1 MLKGKFKKI
10 KEIFSNKILL
20 SATLLL
26 GILAN
31 ISNVYAVDKI
41 EGGNVTMESLGTII
55 KGLAT
60 KFQIFG
66 IVVAFIMLVVFTIQ
80 FIIADDEGKQ
90 RKKKLIL
97 YTLGGVVFLI
107 LIPSVINFII
117 DMF

>member
-1 MLKGKFKKI
+1 MKGKIKKV
-10 KEIFSNKILL
+10 KEIFTNKMLL
-20 SATLLL
+20 FITFLM
-26 GILAN
+26 GIFIN
-31 ISNVYAVDKI
+31 TPNVFAVDKI
-41 EGGNVTMESLGTII
+41 EGGDVTMESLGTII

-66 IVVAFIMLVVFTIQ
+66 VVVAFIMLVVFTIQ

-97 YTLGGVVFLI
+97 YTLGGVAFLI

>member
-1 MLKGKFKKI
+1 MKGKLKRV
-10 KEIFSNKILL
+10 KEIFTNKMLL
-20 SATLLL
+20 FTAFLMSIFINT
-26 GILAN
+26 
-31 ISNVYAVDKI
+31 SNVYAVDKI

-66 IVVAFIMLVVFTIQ
+66 VIVAFIMLVVFTIQ

-97 YTLGGVVFLI
+97 YTLGGVAFLI

>member
-1 MLKGKFKKI
+1 MKDKLKKI
-10 KEIFSNKILL
+10 KELLTNKALLVTALLIGIFTN
-20 SATLLL
+20 T
-26 GILAN
+26 
-31 ISNVYAVDKI
+31 SNVYAIDKI

-66 IVVAFIMLVVFTIQ
+66 VVVAFIMLVVFTIQ

-97 YTLGGVVFLI
+97 YTLGGVAFLI